1 MDRQSFEDLIRD
13 AEWRIGSYIA
23 TGGNSTDEYV
33 QEQIRKIRDWNQQMA
48 DLERRVEITG
58 TR

>member
-1 MDRQSFEDLIRD
+1 LDRQSFEDLIRD

-48 DLERRVEITG
+48 DLERNVAI
-58 TR
+58 